1 VNRTKPSAAAGL
13 AVVAF
18 LTSNLIFAKSD
29 DPLTLRW
36 AELHSVLKGRHIA
49 VPLGNGAVVEGN
61 YSSVEVGA
69 LVIEVTKSNNSVRHP
84 KGMTSLPRTE
94 VTQLT
99 IKRHAGVK
107 GRVIGLLVGGAIA
120 GLVSLAGSS
129 EGTGISGEKAGA
141 IVAPIGVGFGL
152 GWLLDIAG
160 SRPKKAVRVLPG
172 EGSQ

>member
-1 VNRTKPSAAAGL
+1 MNRTKPSAAAGL

-69 LVIEVTKSNNSVRHP
+69 LVIEVTKSNNSGRHP

-94 VTQLT
+94 VNATHD
-99 IKRHAGVK
+99 KAPRRCEGK
-107 GRVIGLLVGGAIA
+107 GHRTACWWSHCRPGQ
-120 GLVSLAGSS
+120 S
-129 EGTGISGEKAGA
+129 SGEQRRNRD
-141 IVAPIGVGFGL
+141 FG
-152 GWLLDIAG
+152 
-160 SRPKKAVRVLPG
+160 
-172 EGSQ
+172 